1 MKLGFSGEAFGNLL
15 VLLCLIM
22 IAVICLIF
30 VVSYRRGIDITRH
43 RFALPVGIGCLIIF
57 IIFPFWLSDLSA
69 MWKIIG
75 TILGLSGGIGNY
87 FAIDRMQRAIRKRKS
102 RKQERNK
109 ESSP

>member
-22 IAVICLIF
+22 IVVICLIF

-43 RFALPVGIGCLIIF
+43 QFALPVGIGCLIIF
-57 IIFPFWLSDLSA
+57 CIIPFWFSDLSVN
-69 MWKIIG
+69 WKISG

-87 FAIDRMQRAIRKRKS
+87 FAIDRMQRAIRERRSK
-102 RKQERNK
+102 KQERNK
-109 ESSP
+109 EGPP

>member
-30 VVSYRRGIDITRH
+30 FVSYRRGIDITRH
-43 RFALPVGIGCLIIF
+43 QFPLSVGIGCLIIF
-57 IIFPFWLSDLSA
+57 CIIPFWFSDLSIK
-69 MWKIIG
+69 WKIIG

-87 FAIDRMQRAIRKRKS
+87 FVIDRMQRAIRERRNKKR
-102 RKQERNK
+102 ERNT
-109 ESSP
+109 EGSP